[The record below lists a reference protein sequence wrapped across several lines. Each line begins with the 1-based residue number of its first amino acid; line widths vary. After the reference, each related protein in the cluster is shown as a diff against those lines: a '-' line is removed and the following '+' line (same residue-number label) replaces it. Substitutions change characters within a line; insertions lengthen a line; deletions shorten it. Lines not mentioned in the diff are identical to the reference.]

1 MKGSG
6 IKPQPHISMPKALD
20 DLLCRKSG
28 SAVVTKRWHTKWP
41 TAQRTKNRSK
51 NARIDAEF
59 LGEAPVNESKV
70 VELKRKRVNLG
81 LGGKPRASKMR
92 DQHASLTALRL

>member
-1 MKGSG
+1 
-6 IKPQPHISMPKALD
+6 MPKALD

-59 LGEAPVNESKV
+59 LREAPVNESKV
-70 VELKRKRVNLG
+70 VELKRKKGKFGSGRETQG
-81 LGGKPRASKMR
+81 LQNERPARIPNGT
-92 DQHASLTALRL
+92 TALAD